1 MRLRLFDETF
11 PHIPDP
17 SLKSPP
23 ENSSSEPGYIMNELE
38 KLKSYL
44 TNVELQLY
52 EANENIADLLE
63 KVGSYWQ
70 PMTQF

>member
-1 MRLRLFDETF
+1 MLLRLFDETF
-11 PHIPDP
+11 PHTPDP
-17 SLKSPP
+17 SSKSAPD
-23 ENSSSEPGYIMNELE
+23 NSSNELGYIMSELE

-63 KVGSYWQ
+63 KV
-70 PMTQF
+70 